1 MVVHLHENDPI
12 TEEKPI
18 NLDIKG
24 IVFDIDDTL
33 YRRDQPYEMAL
44 DQFFPSGIPF
54 TSVQFSERF
63 RARGDEVFEPSERG
77 EITMDEMYIYRG
89 TKAFADLGVTVSARE
104 ALRFQKI
111 YSAAQR
117 QIRPTAK
124 VVRMLKKL
132 CTREDVRIGILSNG
146 GSEHQRRK
154 LSDLGLTNFFKREC
168 VVISGDCGIMK
179 PDHRI
184 FDKAAQIMGLQPSE
198 LLYVGD
204 NYDLDV
210 VGAKA
215 AGWKTL
221 WYNRRRIKAPWKQ
234 KGRTQDAEK
243 LPIPDGVVF
252 TEEEMCHDL
261 TD

>member
-1 MVVHLHENDPI
+1 MVVHMYENDPLA
-12 TEEKPI
+12 EEKQI
-18 NLDIKG
+18 TLNVKG

-33 YRRDQPYEMAL
+33 YRRDLPYEMAL
-44 DQFFPSGIPF
+44 DTFFPRGMPF
-54 TSVQFSERF
+54 TSAQFSERF

-89 TKAFADLGVTVSARE
+89 TKAFADLGITVSARE

-111 YSAAQR
+111 YAAAQR

-132 CTREDVRIGILSNG
+132 CSREDVRIGILSNG

-154 LSDLGLTNFFKREC
+154 LSDLGLTNFFKKDR
-168 VVISGDCGIMK
+168 VVVSGDYGIMK
-179 PDHRI
+179 PDPRI
-184 FDKAAQIMGLQPSE
+184 FDKTAEVMDLKPSE

-204 NYDLDV
+204 NYELDV

-234 KGRTQDAEK
+234 KGRVQDAAA